1 MRWLFWALLFL
12 SFLLINET
20 AVKWLL
26 AVIVGG
32 YDFQAGFES
41 ATQYFSLDSFLFSA
55 SFRIVPY
62 IALSVVAIFFG
73 LQSYLTGKV
82 ALYCS
87 LATISIFHFW
97 GYWDM
102 QHSLFTSEHT
112 SSTSAL
118 AIVFIPI
125 HAIWLS
131 AVAGALGYGLTKIAR
146 LVLNRAS
153 QTALIYCCH

>member
-1 MRWLFWALLFL
+1 MKWLFWTLLFL

-20 AVKWLL
+20 TVEWLL

-32 YDFQAGFES
+32 YDLQLGFER
-41 ATQYFSLDSFLFSA
+41 ATQYFTLDSFLFSTV
-55 SFRIVPY
+55 FRIVPY
-62 IALSVVAIFFG
+62 IVLSLVAL
-73 LQSYLTGKV
+73 LTSLRSSTIGKI

-87 LATISIFHFW
+87 LATISLFHFW

-102 QHSLFTSEHT
+102 QHSHFTSEHT

-118 AIVFIPI
+118 AIIFIPI

-131 AVAGALGYGLTKIAR
+131 AVAGALGYGLAKVTR
-146 LVLNRAS
+146 LVKS
-153 QTALIYCCH
+153 

>member
-1 MRWLFWALLFL
+1 MRLLFWILVFL

-20 AVKWLL
+20 TVEWLL

-32 YDFQAGFES
+32 YAPQPGFER
-41 ATQYFSLDSFLFSA
+41 ATQYFTLESFLFSA

-62 IALSVVAIFFG
+62 ILLSAIALFSSLKSSTI
-73 LQSYLTGKV
+73 GKI

-87 LATISIFHFW
+87 LATISLFHLW
-97 GYWDM
+97 GYWGM

-131 AVAGALGYGLTKIAR
+131 AVAGALSYGLAKLTER
-146 LVLNRAS
+146 VFNRA
-153 QTALIYCCH
+153 

>member
-20 AVKWLL
+20 TVNWLL
-26 AVIVGG
+26 AVVVGG
-32 YDFQAGFES
+32 YAPQPGFER
-41 ATQYFSLDSFLFSA
+41 ATQYFTLHSFLSSA

-62 IALSVVAIFFG
+62 AVLCAVVLFSSLKKSSSGKIAI
-73 LQSYLTGKV
+73 
-82 ALYCS
+82 YCS
-87 LATISIFHFW
+87 LAAISLFHFW
-97 GYWDM
+97 GYWGM

-118 AIVFIPI
+118 AIIFIPI

-131 AVAGALGYGLTKIAR
+131 AVLGALGYGLAKITKSAFSR
-146 LVLNRAS
+146 V
-153 QTALIYCCH
+153 